1 MNKDITID
9 QSLIKIVGVF
19 SYDKKKDIQ
28 RFESNGYTSQPLI
41 KLPSNISTEE
51 KNKYKQDTK
60 QFYKNVYYKEFRSFL
75 LTGEDIEDHKGKRRI
90 NVHTLVKKGDNN
102 NLSLHL
108 PYKSTT
114 FSIEEQEIYF
124 FPGGIGIFA
133 LSLQLPN
140 LNAANISDAIFVYRE
155 FKAKVQSG
163 SGEMEWHEWISKNV
177 LCNIPIG
184 GKKVHTDEFSGSKFK
199 CYCILDLDESKLNAD
214 YDRDIFLY
222 EMATCSKLDA
232 IQENGHYAPS
242 QDYLHEILSNKLGV
256 FNNYSGLT
264 ILDSMTVIGQGNM
277 SRINDHTKESKTVI
291 AYNSWNKTYFSI
303 YIFNLFIKYNLFR
316 LNTEFLKDPV
326 GYRNEFQ
333 DFVNQYNYP
342 QISFN
347 FLPNLINQNI
357 RQGLEIQTDLESF
370 ENRLSKLA
378 DQIQEEQEKRQALLL
393 GFISVLSALDALD
406 SITQKLNDI
415 QISWGINPILFY
427 FMLSVLVIASSII
440 AVKFL
445 LPTLFNKMKKRI
457 LQAFTKGQTR

>member
-1 MNKDITID
+1 
-9 QSLIKIVGVF
+9 
-19 SYDKKKDIQ
+19 
-28 RFESNGYTSQPLI
+28 
-41 KLPSNISTEE
+41 
-51 KNKYKQDTK
+51 
-60 QFYKNVYYKEFRSFL
+60 
-75 LTGEDIEDHKGKRRI
+75 
-90 NVHTLVKKGDNN
+90 
-102 NLSLHL
+102 
-108 PYKSTT
+108 
-114 FSIEEQEIYF
+114 
-124 FPGGIGIFA
+124 
-133 LSLQLPN
+133 
-140 LNAANISDAIFVYRE
+140 
-155 FKAKVQSG
+155 
-163 SGEMEWHEWISKNV
+163 
-177 LCNIPIG
+177 
-184 GKKVHTDEFSGSKFK
+184 
-199 CYCILDLDESKLNAD
+199 
-214 YDRDIFLY
+214 
-222 EMATCSKLDA
+222 
-232 IQENGHYAPS
+232 
-242 QDYLHEILSNKLGV
+242 
-256 FNNYSGLT
+256 
-264 ILDSMTVIGQGNM
+264 MTVIGQGNM

-415 QISWGINPILFY
+415 QISLGINPILFY

-457 LQAFTKGQTR
+457 LQPFTKGQVR